1 MMRLLIIED
10 ERPAVAKLKAALIA
24 TELEVE
30 VVGVCESVRASVEWL
45 RQNPAPDLILA
56 DIQLTDGTSF
66 RIFEQAPV
74 PCPVVYVTAYD
85 AYVLEAFASNGI
97 DYLLKPVRAENLAA
111 ALAKYRTLEAHFQRE
126 PEPTGPRPLRQR
138 LVVRR
143 GMDELSIPV
152 DQAAWLTTE
161 HKISFLVD
169 RQGRRFLVDA
179 PLAELEASLDP
190 ALFFRLNRR
199 FIAHIDGIARFR
211 SAGRGRLAVKLVPEA
226 DEEVLVSQERATA
239 FRSWVAG

>member
-1 MMRLLIIED
+1 MRILIVED
-10 ERPAVAKLKAALIA
+10 ERPAVAKLRAALVA

-30 VVGVCESVRASVEWL
+30 VVGVAESVRSAVTWL
-45 RQNPAPDLILA
+45 GQNVHPDLILA

-66 RIFEQAPV
+66 QIFERAPV
-74 PCPVVYVTAYD
+74 SCPVVYVTAYD

-111 ALAKYRTLEAHFQRE
+111 SLGKYRALEAHFQRE
-126 PEPTGPRPLRQR
+126 PESSGPRPHRQR

-152 DQAAWLTTE
+152 EQAAWLTSE
-161 HKISFLVD
+161 HKLSFLVD

-179 PLAELEASLDP
+179 PLAELEATLDP
-190 ALFFRLNRR
+190 AVFFRLNRR
-199 FIAHIDGIARFR
+199 YIAHIDGIARFR
-211 SAGRGRLAVKLVPEA
+211 SAGRGRLAVKLVPDAES
-226 DEEVLVSQERATA
+226 EVLVSQERAPA
-239 FRSWVAG
+239 FRSWIAG